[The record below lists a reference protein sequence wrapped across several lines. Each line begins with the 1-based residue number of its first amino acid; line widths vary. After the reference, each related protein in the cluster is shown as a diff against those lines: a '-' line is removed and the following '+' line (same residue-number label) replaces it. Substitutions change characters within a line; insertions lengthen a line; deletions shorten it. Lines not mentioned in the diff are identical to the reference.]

1 MFVAKFKQ
9 VVSDRIKGDKNSQKP
24 YIGEVLAGPA
34 TGTFING
41 TMFQRNGLEENV
53 LYACE
58 NFVDEDYP
66 TFADGTTP
74 NYQVRIIGK
83 VSLLE
88 FNALRTQLGAPTVTL
103 AKSATPEVE
112 HEVDDRLS

>member
-9 VVSDRIKGDKNSQKP
+9 VVSDKFTADKNSQMP
-24 YIGEVLAGPA
+24 YIGEVLAGTA
-34 TGTFING
+34 TGTLING

-58 NFVDEDYP
+58 NFIDEDYP
-66 TFADGTTP
+66 S
-74 NYQVRIIGK
+74 NQQVRIIGK

-88 FNALRTQLGAPTVTL
+88 FNALRTQLGAPKVTL
-103 AKSATPEVE
+103 ATVE
-112 HEVDDRLS
+112 AAEETHEVDDRLS